1 MVMGRKEVAVD
12 FITRLKDKGFK
23 DLEKNSKKSVKTL
36 QKFGKVLGLTFSA
49 VAITAF
55 VKESAKRQV

>member
-23 DLEKNSKKSVKTL
+23 DLDKSTKKSIKTL
-36 QKFGKVLGLTFSA
+36 QKFGRT
-49 VAITAF
+49 
-55 VKESAKRQV
+55 

>member
-36 QKFGKVLGLTFSA
+36 QKFGKVL
-49 VAITAF
+49 
-55 VKESAKRQV
+55 